1 MFDRR
6 NILRVAEYVHENHI
20 PISDHVAVE
29 SALVRIVPEAYDMAD
44 EERHELVAAIVVACE
59 TRRPAAD

>member
-1 MFDRR
+1 MFDSRK
-6 NILRVAEYVHENHI
+6 ILRVAEYAHENHI

-44 EERHELVAAIVVACE
+44 EERHELVAEIVVAYE